1 MTHVHKQFSDWS
13 KKVVFTLFSFFLVR
27 MRVTIL
33 DFTCQSWNW
42 KAYASGSL
50 NHIFKRRKNEEVRR
64 EHDGEGVGGLGVHL
78 SPRIPQEYTFRHRSA
93 CRTPADSRK
102 EYLTSGKEYI

>member
-13 KKVVFTLFSFFLVR
+13 KKVIFTLFSFFLVR

-64 EHDGEGVGGLGVHL
+64 EHDGEGVGGKLFVYPG
-78 SPRIPQEYTFRHRSA
+78 I
-93 CRTPADSRK
+93 K
-102 EYLTSGKEYI
+102 EFFTNEKFGDFSFSFFFFYRNQTQAVS